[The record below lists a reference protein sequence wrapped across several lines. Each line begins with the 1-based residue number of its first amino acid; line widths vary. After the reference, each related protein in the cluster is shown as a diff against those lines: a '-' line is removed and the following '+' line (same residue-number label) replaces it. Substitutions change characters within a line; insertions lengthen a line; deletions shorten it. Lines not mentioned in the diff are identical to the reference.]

1 MPEKAKKST
10 RQVSFSDYKA
20 LKDEIIE
27 ISEQRFEN
35 ILTKRLKEN
44 NRKLID
50 EIFARLEP
58 RFDAIDAKFNAID
71 SRFGAVDAKFAANDT
86 KFAAIDIRFDSLE
99 KRMTFMTWFIPI
111 VITLVMT
118 VLKVF

>member
-1 MPEKAKKST
+1 MPEKAKKSP

-35 ILTKRLKEN
+35 ILTKRLEEN
-44 NRKLID
+44 NRKII
-50 EIFARLEP
+50 EEMTERFQP
-58 RFDAIDAKFNAID
+58 RFDAN
-71 SRFGAVDAKFAANDT
+71 
-86 KFAAIDIRFDSLE
+86 DIRFDSLE
-99 KRMTFMTWFIPI
+99 KRITFMTWFIPI

-118 VLKVF
+118 AFKLF

>member
-35 ILTKRLKEN
+35 ILTKRLEEN
-44 NRKLID
+44 NRKLI
-50 EIFARLEP
+50 EEMTERFQP
-58 RFDAIDAKFNAID
+58 RFDAMDV
-71 SRFGAVDAKFAANDT
+71 RFAANET
-86 KFAAIDIRFDSLE
+86 RFDSLE
-99 KRMTFMTWFIPI
+99 KRITFMTWFIPI

-118 VLKVF
+118 AFKLF